1 MSKDEFDFEKW
12 IAATLDWVAQP
23 KPCGRDINL
32 SKQERELLAA
42 QLRTDGFTFEQANKA
57 YHWISRGQWN
67 PYKKSL
73 EYSDFFPYQETIPVA
88 EHNRIM
94 ESATQK
100 AYNQGWNAHSR
111 QIEQLKRSGVMNPNA
126 GAEKFDFDMG
136 RDYLDTR
143 NKLSDL
149 QKSHNELQQSHTEIS
164 AILEKLVQI
173 VANKLGTTVTHR
185 SVEAQ
190 LDAAFSGYAQ
200 GFSMQNSFP
209 VSTPLQSTEAIEGKE
224 IIAETITDTGS
235 NPTAAQNDN
244 EGVHHDW

>member
-94 ESATQK
+94 EAATQK
-100 AYNQGWNAHSR
+100 AYNQGWNAYSK
-111 QIEQLKRSGVMNPNA
+111 QMEQLKRSGVMNPNT
-126 GAEKFDFDMG
+126 GTEKFDFDMG

-149 QKSHNELQQSHTEIS
+149 QKSHTELQQSHTEIS

-190 LDAAFSGYAQ
+190 LDAAFAGFKQ
-200 GFSMQNSFP
+200 GFTLQNSFP
-209 VSTPLQSTEAIEGKE
+209 VSTPPQSTESEE
-224 IIAETITDTGS
+224 QSESIAETNTETVS
-235 NPTAAQNDN
+235 ERAAAENGN
-244 EGVHHDW
+244 GGVHHDW